1 MINRLTN
8 ARRIVAKIG
17 SGLVVDLA
25 SGKLRGQWLDS
36 LVKDVARC
44 RNRGQDVVLVSS
56 GAIALGRSALGLPTG
71 PLKLETYQAA
81 AAAGQSRL
89 AQAYAAALEKHGLAA
104 AQILLTGDDTES
116 RRRYLNAQ
124 NTMTTLLLL
133 GAVPVINEN
142 DTVTT
147 EEIRF
152 GDNDRLA
159 ARVAQMVSADVLA
172 LLSDVDG
179 LYTSD
184 PAKGGGAELVPEVAA
199 ITPEIEA
206 MAGKARTNHGS
217 GGMVTKIAAARIAV
231 SAGCAVVLSKGT
243 VEAPLAKVEAGEKCT
258 WFLPAETPRAAR
270 KNWIAGGLTTQGALI
285 LDDGAVQAL
294 NIGNSLLPAGVAA
307 VEGAF
312 ERGDAVIL
320 KDSEGSEIGRG
331 LCAYSLADA
340 QRILGHK
347 SGEFEALLGY
357 RGRDEMVHRD
367 DLVLAEENR

>member
-1 MINRLTN
+1 M
-8 ARRIVAKIG
+8 
-17 SGLVVDLA
+17 
-25 SGKLRGQWLDS
+25 
-36 LVKDVARC
+36 
-44 RNRGQDVVLVSS
+44 
-56 GAIALGRSALGLPTG
+56 
-71 PLKLETYQAA
+71 
-81 AAAGQSRL
+81 
-89 AQAYAAALEKHGLAA
+89 
-104 AQILLTGDDTES
+104 
-116 RRRYLNAQ
+116 
-124 NTMTTLLLL
+124 
-133 GAVPVINEN
+133 
-142 DTVTT
+142 
-147 EEIRF
+147 
-152 GDNDRLA
+152 
-159 ARVAQMVSADVLA
+159 
-172 LLSDVDG
+172 
-179 LYTSD
+179 
-184 PAKGGGAELVPEVAA
+184 
-199 ITPEIEA
+199 
-206 MAGKARTNHGS
+206 
-217 GGMVTKIAAARIAV
+217 
-231 SAGCAVVLSKGT
+231 VLSKGT